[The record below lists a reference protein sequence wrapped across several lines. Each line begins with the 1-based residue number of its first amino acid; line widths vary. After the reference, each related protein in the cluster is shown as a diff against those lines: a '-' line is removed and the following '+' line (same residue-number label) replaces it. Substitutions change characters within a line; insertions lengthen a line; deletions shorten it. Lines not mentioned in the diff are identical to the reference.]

1 MQTPTCKDM
10 APKNWVARTTHRL
23 LMALTLLAAS
33 CICRA
38 DYNVWSGEYTFG
50 QQELQSTIARQFP
63 RTLRYMQLF
72 EVTLSNP
79 RLSMNSHSNRVISV
93 VDLQIDNKLLMSKP
107 VNGTLSLSSALKY
120 DAAMRAVRLEQ
131 PVVEKIEVNG
141 VPPQFAGQLNAIG
154 NAAAEQIL
162 KNYPIYSFKPEQLEL
177 NGKRFEPGNITVV
190 DNGIKVE
197 IKPL

>member
-1 MQTPTCKDM
+1 
-10 APKNWVARTTHRL
+10 
-23 LMALTLLAAS
+23 
-33 CICRA
+33 
-38 DYNVWSGEYTFG
+38 
-50 QQELQSTIARQFP
+50 
-63 RTLRYMQLF
+63 MQLF

>member
-1 MQTPTCKDM
+1 M
-10 APKNWVARTTHRL
+10 
-23 LMALTLLAAS
+23 
-33 CICRA
+33 
-38 DYNVWSGEYTFG
+38 
-50 QQELQSTIARQFP
+50 
-63 RTLRYMQLF
+63 
-72 EVTLSNP
+72 
-79 RLSMNSHSNRVISV
+79 
-93 VDLQIDNKLLMSKP
+93 
-107 VNGTLSLSSALKY
+107 KY